1 MRIGELARRLGV
13 SGDTVRFYERA
24 GWLPSAPRQPNGYR
38 DYREEDVE
46 HLRLL
51 IDLRRMDLPLDT
63 AARLA
68 SWCHSGHCDQTTS
81 ELPLQLAEKRR
92 EIAGRIDDLR
102 LLDERLAQ
110 LERHLS
116 AVPAAGSAA
125 HPRAGGGRELAVLSL
140 GEPCCDAAA
149 AISSGEPEA
158 CAVCAST

>member
-1 MRIGELARRLGV
+1 MRIGELAQRLGV
-13 SGDTVRFYERA
+13 SGDTVRFYERE
-24 GWLPSAPRQPNGYR
+24 GWLPSASRRANGYR
-38 DYREEDVE
+38 EYREEDVE

-51 IDLRRMDLPLDT
+51 IDLRRMDLPLET

-110 LERHLS
+110 LERHLTS
-116 AVPAAGSAA
+116 ERSGR
-125 HPRAGGGRELAVLSL
+125 RALTVLSSA
-140 GEPCCDAAA
+140 EPCCDAAA
-149 AISSGEPEA
+149 AVTGGEPEA
-158 CAVCAST
+158 CAVCATG

>member
-1 MRIGELARRLGV
+1 MRIGELAQRLGV

-24 GWLPSAPRQPNGYR
+24 GWLPSAARQANGYR
-38 DYREEDVE
+38 DYRDEDVE

-51 IDLRRMDLPLDT
+51 IDLRRMDLPLET

-92 EIAGRIDDLR
+92 EIAGRIEDLR

-116 AVPAAGSAA
+116 AATRPA
-125 HPRAGGGRELAVLSL
+125 RRELTVLAL

-149 AISSGEPEA
+149 AVNSGEPES
-158 CAVCAST
+158 CAVCATN